1 MQSDEV
7 GLKLLGQPWVRFP
20 GLFKLLRAV
29 GAGCAAAFRVEWAS
43 GQPEELLKEITSGL
57 RCEAA

>member
-20 GLFKLLRAV
+20 ALFKLLCGLSDLVAPQRFGSSGPAV
-29 GAGCAAAFRVEWAS
+29 S
-43 GQPEELLKEITSGL
+43 QKSS
-57 RCEAA
+57 